1 MPNRLPALLA
11 SALLALI
18 VTLIAEF
25 HPFSAPDPFTGG
37 YRLQLALSAPK
48 PITVKFHPD
57 NGAGMMNAFL
67 QEVQIPGGSEP
78 RIIET
83 ILPNVDLYGFGIV
96 WKRQTGPL
104 LFGGARI
111 LDGEGKS
118 VLELRRFRQ

>member
-96 WKRQTGPL
+96 WPSTMT
-104 LFGGARI
+104 
-111 LDGEGKS
+111 
-118 VLELRRFRQ
+118 VRRP